1 MSIET
6 EMKLVRFKMAEAE
19 KFKISDFIYGLIV
32 PVIVGLVI
40 VAWKAYLPNA
50 LLSIDPSY
58 TLNAILVDGFLEALM
73 VIAIPMFLGLLWN
86 KWAGGAAGFLLGS
99 LYAIYW
105 AVQYVGYGVDPTD
118 VSLLGYIVSAILI
131 GYVAGALSK
140 GSFSFIRMI
149 EAGIIAAIVGW
160 AFYVLCGLISTIPG
174 TIESLDPYTV
184 FITLTPRIVYGIIIP
199 IIVKVFYWYGVIPR
213 K

>member
-1 MSIET
+1 MT
-6 EMKLVRFKMAEAE
+6 EAE
-19 KFKISDFIYGLIV
+19 KFKVSDFIYGLIV
-32 PVIVGLVI
+32 PVIVGLLI

-58 TLNAILVDGFLEALM
+58 TLNAILIDGFLEALM

-99 LYAIYW
+99 LYAVYW

-140 GSFSFIRMI
+140 GSFNFIRMI
-149 EAGIIAAIVGW
+149 VAGIIAAIVGW

-174 TIESLDPYTV
+174 TMESLDPYTI
-184 FITLTPRIVYGIIIP
+184 FITLTPRLVYGIIVP
-199 IIVKVFYWYGVIPR
+199 VIVKVFYWYGVIPR
-213 K
+213 RIS

>member
-1 MSIET
+1 
-6 EMKLVRFKMAEAE
+6 MAEGE
-19 KFKISDFIYGLIV
+19 KLKASDFVYGLVV
-32 PVIVGLVI
+32 PVIIGLVI
-40 VAWKAYLPNA
+40 VVWKAYLPSA

-73 VIAIPMFLGLLWN
+73 VIAIPMLFGLLWN

-99 LYAIYW
+99 LYAVYW
-105 AVQYVGYGVDPTD
+105 AVQYIGFGLDPTD
-118 VSLLGYIVSAILI
+118 ISLLGYIVSAILI

-140 GSFSFIRMI
+140 GSFSFLRMV

-160 AFYVLCGLISTIPG
+160 CFYFLAGILSTIPG

-199 IIVKVFYWYGVIPR
+199 VIVKVFYWYGVIPR
-213 K
+213 RIS

>member
-1 MSIET
+1 MT
-6 EMKLVRFKMAEAE
+6 EAE
-19 KFKISDFIYGLIV
+19 KFKVSDFIYGLIV
-32 PVIVGLVI
+32 PVIVGLLI

-58 TLNAILVDGFLEALM
+58 TLNAILIDGFLEALM

-99 LYAIYW
+99 LYAVYW

-140 GSFSFIRMI
+140 GSFNFIRMI
-149 EAGIIAAIVGW
+149 VAGIIAAIVGW
-160 AFYVLCGLISTIPG
+160 AFYALCGLISTIPG
-174 TIESLDPYTV
+174 TMESLDPYTI
-184 FITLTPRIVYGIIIP
+184 FITLTPRLVYGIIVP
-199 IIVKVFYWYGVIPR
+199 VIVKVFYWYGVIPR
-213 K
+213 RIS